1 MWTKYASGN
10 GFHSTEFCVVLVV
23 NWTEAIRLRSCCMP
37 LAPHSGVREDPAIF
51 NARTRGR
58 GVAKQTARQSGIG
71 VLCSWLPCDLA
82 SLRLGIFALISSRH
96 GHRKGSDRM
105 QLSPVFIPL
114 ICFSGPNHRI
124 LDQPAADSRL
134 RSVPTRS
141 ASAMV
146 EVEPSW
152 STLICQTPLANSSE
166 PAIKAI

>member
-1 MWTKYASGN
+1 MWTKHASGN
-10 GFHSTEFCVVLVV
+10 GFPSTEFCVVLVV
-23 NWTEAIRLRSCCMP
+23 NWTEAIRLRLFCMP
-37 LAPHSGVREDPAIF
+37 LALHSGVREDPEFF

-58 GVAKQTARQSGIG
+58 GGRKADSKTKRNWRFVF
-71 VLCSWLPCDLA
+71 LA

-96 GHRKGSDRM
+96 GHRKGSDRI

-114 ICFSGPNHRI
+114 ICFSGPNHII